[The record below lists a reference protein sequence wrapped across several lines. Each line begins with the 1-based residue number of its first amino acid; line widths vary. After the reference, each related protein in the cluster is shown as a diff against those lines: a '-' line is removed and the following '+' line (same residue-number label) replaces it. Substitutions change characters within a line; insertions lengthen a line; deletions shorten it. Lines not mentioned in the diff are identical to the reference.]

1 MTHHRRPFVT
11 LVRTRLHGCGPIS
24 LRNKKKQIPT
34 PSYAYPPSPE
44 AAWPLIRLPP
54 FPPRIVGLP
63 RYAFPR
69 HRPRRATSLHTPLTY
84 VPITCA
90 THLRPSH
97 LRRSLSRCLS
107 VAHRRR
113 TGCRPHHG
121 RWGAHAVAPQVFP
134 DKAKVTNER
143 CRCWWCSRV
152 AARRRIP
159 LQQPKST
166 GPGLPFPYVVNVC

>member
-90 THLRPSH
+90 THLCPSH
-97 LRRSLSRCLS
+97 LRRSLSLAVYPSPIVVGRAADPTMAAGEHMPWRLRSSPTKPRSPTS
-107 VAHRRR
+107 VAGVGGARASRLAAGSHPNNRN
-113 TGCRPHHG
+113 RP
-121 RWGAHAVAPQVFP
+121 APVFP
-134 DKAKVTNER
+134 F
-143 CRCWWCSRV
+143 
-152 AARRRIP
+152 
-159 LQQPKST
+159 LM
-166 GPGLPFPYVVNVC
+166 L